1 MNIFLKHITD
11 QGWIRKKDKMWTEHK
26 EYKDLIS
33 NQNLSKQKNPGPDSF
48 FGELYQAFNG

>member
-11 QGWIRKKDKMWTEHK
+11 QGCIRKKDKTWTEHK

-48 FGELYQAFNG
+48 FGELYQAFNE